1 MAKEIDIVVVGA
13 GPVGLFTVFEA
24 GLLGLNC
31 VLIDNLD
38 KPGGQCAELYPE
50 KPIYDI
56 PGVPFQTAQEHV
68 DALLEQIKPFN
79 YELILNER
87 VEEIT
92 EIDHKDDKYWSVTTN
107 EGTKLTTKN
116 IFIAAGAGSFEPRR
130 PPNIEDPD
138 KFINKGVTYAV
149 RSKSTYENKDVFI
162 FGGGDSALDWC
173 VELAEKAKS
182 LSLVH
187 RRDAFRGAQHT
198 EEQMRE
204 LVAAGKV
211 KLLTPYLIDSIE
223 GSDKVTG
230 VSLKNFDTNEIEH
243 YEADELLFL
252 FGLNKKL
259 GPILEWNIDLNGKKI
274 SVNTE
279 NFQTSVEGIFAVGDI
294 NDYPGKLDLIL
305 SGFHETTLAV
315 QEAYKRLYPG
325 ERVPFGYTTSNSKLQ
340 EKLGVQ
346 KVSKLELINLI
357 HKELPQIQCGRCDTP
372 GCKQYAQAIV
382 DGDPHDRCVPG
393 GEKTL
398 KNLNS
403 ILKRILR
410 KLILNTVQQL
420 RSKKFLLLRKNVLVV
435 KNVLM
440 HALLMQL

>member
-92 EIDHKDDKYWSVTTN
+92 EIDHKDDKYWSVKTN
-107 EGTKLTTKN
+107 EGTELKTKN

-173 VELAEKAKS
+173 VELSKKAKS

-211 KLLTPYLIDSIE
+211 KLLTPYLINSIE

-230 VSLKNFDTNEIEH
+230 VSLRNFDTNEIEH

-340 EKLGVQ
+340 EKLGV
-346 KVSKLELINLI
+346 
-357 HKELPQIQCGRCDTP
+357 
-372 GCKQYAQAIV
+372 
-382 DGDPHDRCVPG
+382 
-393 GEKTL
+393 
-398 KNLNS
+398 
-403 ILKRILR
+403 
-410 KLILNTVQQL
+410 
-420 RSKKFLLLRKNVLVV
+420 KK
-435 KNVLM
+435 
-440 HALLMQL
+440 

>member
-56 PGVPFQTAQEHV
+56 PGVPFQTAREHV

-92 EIDHKDDKYWSVTTN
+92 EVDHKDDKYWSVKTN
-107 EGTKLTTKN
+107 EGTELTTKN

-173 VELAEKAKS
+173 VELAGKAKS

-211 KLLTPYLIDSIE
+211 NLLTPYLIDSIE

-340 EKLGVQ
+340 EKLGV
-346 KVSKLELINLI
+346 
-357 HKELPQIQCGRCDTP
+357 
-372 GCKQYAQAIV
+372 
-382 DGDPHDRCVPG
+382 
-393 GEKTL
+393 
-398 KNLNS
+398 
-403 ILKRILR
+403 
-410 KLILNTVQQL
+410 
-420 RSKKFLLLRKNVLVV
+420 KK
-435 KNVLM
+435 
-440 HALLMQL
+440 

>member
-92 EIDHKDDKYWSVTTN
+92 EIDHKDDKYWSVKTN
-107 EGTKLTTKN
+107 EGTELKTKN

-173 VELAEKAKS
+173 VELSKKAKS

-187 RRDAFRGAQHT
+187 RRDAFRRAQHT

-211 KLLTPYLIDSIE
+211 KLLTPYLINSIE

-259 GPILEWNIDLNGKKI
+259 GPILEWNIDLNDKKI

-340 EKLGVQ
+340 EKLGV
-346 KVSKLELINLI
+346 
-357 HKELPQIQCGRCDTP
+357 
-372 GCKQYAQAIV
+372 
-382 DGDPHDRCVPG
+382 
-393 GEKTL
+393 
-398 KNLNS
+398 
-403 ILKRILR
+403 
-410 KLILNTVQQL
+410 
-420 RSKKFLLLRKNVLVV
+420 KK
-435 KNVLM
+435 
-440 HALLMQL
+440 